1 MTQKF
6 YAQDTCFYSSM
17 GTYSFEDR
25 CEMTKA
31 VGYDATYLSIWDG
44 RNWAAVQQLSSV
56 KERYDLEVAGIYVVL
71 NLRLGVEAE
80 QNAGIYQMLKVA
92 PPGSTVEL
100 AIKTAGDFPRSDP
113 AGDEPVVRWLAEA
126 LSIAQQRNIRI
137 LIYSHLLHWS
147 EKHDDALRICER
159 LNHPN
164 LGIVFCGYHW
174 YAGDGERL
182 GATLR
187 RALPFLKQVNLSGS
201 RRSPLGWGQTAII
214 ETLDQ
219 GEMDNFAVMA
229 LLSVWVTTAISVG
242 KAGMKA
248 AMPLPSCASRCRRF
262 AAWTSACANS
272 RIGPVTSIINKEFLC
287 FRCPVHRT
295 RRYRV
300 FVGPSSLGN

>member
-1 MTQKF
+1 MPDGLLESTMTQKF

-31 VGYDATYLSIWDG
+31 VGYDATYLSIWEG

-100 AIKTAGDFPRSDP
+100 AIKTAGDFARSDP

-201 RRSPLGWGQTAII
+201 RRSPLGWGQTATI

-229 LLSVWVTTAISVG
+229 LLKRLG
-242 KAGMKA
+242 YDGY
-248 AMPLPSCASRCRRF
+248 
-262 AAWTSACANS
+262 
-272 RIGPVTSIINKEFLC
+272 IGWQGWDESGDAFTKLRKSLEAL
-287 FRCPVHRT
+287 RSMDE
-295 RRYRV
+295 RV
-300 FVGPSSLGN
+300 RKFPHWARHVDHQ